1 MTTHVQYFSRPIL
14 VHYFRKRKTMAK
26 SQGEHAIRDHIVRT
40 AAVYPKTWYYRIVW
54 YLVLQQ

>member
-1 MTTHVQYFSRPIL
+1 
-14 VHYFRKRKTMAK
+14 MAK